1 MKFFA
6 NLKKLNK
13 LGASMVEYAIVLACI
28 SAFGASF
35 SDNLTN
41 VLEKPF
47 NSIATILGLE
57 SGGSQTQTIQQKIYD
72 LFTGLNGNSHSGDPS
87 QSLAKDIV
95 SGGPRFLEGLAGID
109 TAYALHSYQITDRAI
124 AAGLGIDNTNSYK
137 LITVANQSGVQPTK
151 GNKNDE
157 STYFSATQYLF
168 CQDGKNI
175 YLAATRELDSVYI
188 KTEAGHGTFTN
199 KQGNEYTLK
208 NNFSAAEYK
217 VVDPTT
223 NETKWVDIT
232 NLDSGFVKYQPK

>member
-6 NLKKLNK
+6 YLKKLNK

-95 SGGPRFLEGLAGID
+95 SSVCFLAGLARIDPASAIHSSGIA
-109 TAYALHSYQITDRAI
+109 TRAES
-124 AAGLGIDNTNSYK
+124 AGLAIDGTWNYK

-232 NLDSGFVKYQPK
+232 NLSSGFVKYQPK

>member
-72 LFTGLNGNSHSGDPS
+72 LFTGLNGNSHSADPS
-87 QSLAKDIV
+87 QSLTKDIV

-151 GNKNDE
+151 GNNM
-157 STYFSATQYLF
+157 
-168 CQDGKNI
+168 
-175 YLAATRELDSVYI
+175 YLAGTRYIDSV
-188 KTEAGHGTFTN
+188 TN
-199 KQGNEYTLK
+199 
-208 NNFSAAEYK
+208 YK
-217 VVDPTT
+217 VGAETT
-223 NETKWVDIT
+223 SNGYTTSKKFSNATCTILGAKPEDNISFKAGDVNDK
-232 NLDSGFVKYQPK
+232 FVKYQP

>member
-1 MKFFA
+1 
-6 NLKKLNK
+6 
-13 LGASMVEYAIVLACI
+13 MVEYAVILAFVAAVGSSFTDNISPGVNNIVK
-28 SAFGASF
+28 SVS
-35 SDNLTN
+35 SM
-41 VLEKPF
+41 
-47 NSIATILGLE
+47 LGLAAN
-57 SGGSQTQTIQQKIYD
+57 GSETKTTQQRIYD
-72 LFTGLNGNSHSGDPS
+72 LFTALNGTPHSGDPS

-232 NLDSGFVKYQPK
+232 NLSSGFVKYQPK

>member
-1 MKFFA
+1 M
-6 NLKKLNK
+6 NQV
-13 LGASMVEYAIVLACI
+13 GAAVVEYAVILAFVAAVGSSFTDNISPGVNNIVK
-28 SAFGASF
+28 SVS
-35 SDNLTN
+35 SM
-41 VLEKPF
+41 
-47 NSIATILGLE
+47 LGLAAN
-57 SGGSQTQTIQQKIYD
+57 GSETKTTQQRIYD
-72 LFTGLNGNSHSGDPS
+72 LFTALNGTPHSGDPS

-175 YLAATRELDSVYI
+175 YLAATRELDSIYI
-188 KTEAGHGTFTN
+188 ESEAKHGTFTN
-199 KQGNEYTLK
+199 SKDQQYTLT
-208 NNFSAAEYK
+208 NNFNGAKYK
-217 VVDPTT
+217 EISKTN

-232 NLDSGFVKYQPK
+232 NLDSGFVKYEPK